1 MRTEKE
7 YFQGHDVAQEHK
19 KEWPKIP
26 EGFFFWGGVDA
37 TGSLMQ
43 DFQQWPRPTLIP
55 IRHLGGCWVWN
66 GDTKLFIIGRK
77 PFLPPPP
84 FSIVLTLDAV
94 LVMRSPNTIQRH
106 IHPTNLLLNALFP
119 KHQGCS
125 DFLYGSLCLRQ
136 ASALLVQL
144 QVWLT
149 RRTWTCHWMLMWGF
163 PELPG
168 KRHRSPFAPGTATA
182 ANAVHIAI
190 NLGSSVLVG
199 PNNVTWTATLRI
211 CRDMAE
217 YKIIL
222 WMLLGFRD
230 WTFNLEIAI
239 VIWMQSSAYLWRCL
253 KLLCHV
259 LPNIWCKKLV
269 QIWWESVTTPCF
281 YWPIAWTSSW
291 SSQGADRPRE

>member
-1 MRTEKE
+1 MR
-7 YFQGHDVAQEHK
+7 QGASCKTFSNGPAQRSS
-19 KEWPKIP
+19 PSVTLGNVGFGMVIRNCSSL
-26 EGFFFWGGVDA
+26 EGNHF
-37 TGSLMQ
+37 
-43 DFQQWPRPTLIP
+43 
-55 IRHLGGCWVWN
+55 C
-66 GDTKLFIIGRK
+66 
-77 PFLPPPP
+77 PPP
-84 FSIVLTLDAV
+84 
-94 LVMRSPNTIQRH
+94 
-106 IHPTNLLLNALFP
+106 LLHCSNF
-119 KHQGCS
+119 GC
-125 DFLYGSLCLRQ
+125 R
-136 ASALLVQL
+136 
-144 QVWLT
+144 
-149 RRTWTCHWMLMWGF
+149 TCHAEPQHNSRTFIWWIYLSMHFFQNIKDVPIFYMVLYVCARHPHCLCNYRSGLPGGHGHSCRWF

-168 KRHRSPFAPGTATA
+168 KRHSSPFAPGTATA

-199 PNNVTWTATLRI
+199 PNTVTWRATLRI

-217 YKIIL
+217 YKITL

-230 WTFNLEIAI
+230 WKSNLEIAS
-239 VIWMQSSAYLWRCL
+239 VIWMQSSAYLWRCF